1 MAGPVQR
8 EIESLLLN
16 LRSRIHR
23 YVVWEGTAASLAVVG
38 AVFWLSLGLDYWL
51 ELARGWRAVLLIG
64 SVALFFVSLT
74 AWVLLRVARSLSNR
88 SLALVLE
95 RRFPVLNDRFIT
107 SVELGGAAKSSQP
120 ELTRVLLDRT
130 VSEVVQLAD
139 KLELKEVFNPQPLR
153 RASLLASGLLGSIVA
168 FGLVFGDTFQLWF
181 KRNVLLADE
190 FWPRETELKVTVIAE
205 PGQREVEFKDGVYRH
220 PRGADFTFRASVVE
234 GRKVPDHVQ
243 YRLYF
248 SDRGARSRMWN
259 FPDRDYMSKI
269 GLRQFKHTLAGLH
282 ESLELYVR
290 GGDFTNREPYRVEV
304 VDPPRIDRIEL
315 TSLFPDYTG
324 KNLTDDQ
331 SGKPIRTVVPV
342 QGAQVSLPAGTDFVI
357 NAAAN
362 KRLVEVRLRSDLVE
376 VLMTPDTTDVSFFR
390 KRPGGGA
397 GDATTAGGQAIRPG
411 DAGAEIVAAGSLCL
425 GSKLLL
431 AADGQSWSLPCVL
444 NTKPANDDVPESADD
459 VLPLKLPPD
468 VAFQIVLT
476 DVDGITTAEPIRLTI
491 NSRPDEP
498 PRIETQLKGIG
509 NSITRQAIIP
519 VTGMISDDY
528 GVWETRFE
536 YQTDA
541 DTEFAHEPFVKAPQK
556 QTEFQFTERF
566 DLLPHDLKIGQRFVL
581 TVTAADGDNL
591 TGPHRTI
598 GSPFVFQIV
607 SNDELLALVAA
618 KELFF
623 RRRFEQVLED
633 VKEMRKDLQLQRTKL
648 DEAYKSA
655 AAGAT
660 SSDSQPQ
667 PDEAKSAAELAVA
680 AATDRASHATRKSA
694 NELLTIEQSFRD
706 IRDELDNN
714 RLPDNA
720 PRLERIDT
728 GILRPLHAINTT
740 DYNQLADY
748 LELLRQALDNHDDVL
763 PRLDQ
768 TQQQVNLVV
777 EHLEA
782 VLAAMLK
789 LETFNEALEL
799 LRGIIKDSEDIQQKT
814 KNERKKKL
822 IEGLQ

>member
-1 MAGPVQR
+1 MSIPVQS
-8 EIESLLLN
+8 EIESLLHN
-16 LRSRIHR
+16 LRNRIRR

-51 ELARGWRAVLLIG
+51 ELARGWRALLLIG
-64 SVALFFVSLT
+64 SVALFFVSVT
-74 AWVLLRVARSLSNR
+74 AWVILRVARSLSNR

-95 RRFPVLNDRFIT
+95 RQFPVLNDRFIT
-107 SVELGGAAKSSQP
+107 SVELGGVANSSQP

-130 VSEVVQLAD
+130 VNEVVQLAD

-205 PGQREVEFKDGVYRH
+205 PGQREVEFKDGVYKH

-234 GRKVPDHVQ
+234 GRKVPEHVQ

-269 GLRQFKHTLAGLH
+269 GQRQFKHTLAGLH

-324 KNLTDDQ
+324 RNLTDDQ
-331 SGKPIRTVVPV
+331 TGKPIRTIVPV

-357 NAAAN
+357 NAVAN
-362 KRLVEVRLRSDLVE
+362 KRLVEVRLRSDLLE
-376 VLMTPDTTDVSFFR
+376 VLMTPDSTDVSFFR
-390 KRPGGGA
+390 KRPA
-397 GDATTAGGQAIRPG
+397 ASAAEATNS
-411 DAGAEIVAAGSLCL
+411 GAEIVAAGSVCL

-431 AADGQSWSLPCVL
+431 ATDGLSWSLPCVL
-444 NTKPANDDVPESADD
+444 DTKPATDDVPESADD

-528 GVWETRFE
+528 GVWEARFE

-541 DTEFAHEPFVKAPQK
+541 NAEFAHEAFVKSPQR
-556 QTEFQFTERF
+556 QTEFQFAERF

-660 SSDSQPQ
+660 SSGPQPQ
-667 PDEAKSAAELAVA
+667 PDEAKSAAALAVG

-728 GILRPLHAINTT
+728 GILRPLHSINTT
-740 DYNQLADY
+740 DYNQLTDY

-768 TQQQVNLVV
+768 TLQQVDVTIQ
-777 EHLEA
+777 HLEA
-782 VLAAMLK
+782 VLSAMLK